1 MEGFFFSRD
10 DSTIAKLAAAVCVGK
25 EGLWMADA
33 NHPEIEKGYQTAI
46 NSGHLGILEHIYFTF
61 LIKDVSR
68 SLTLQLVRH
77 RIASYAQQSQRYC
90 KINTDTMWYITPSSY
105 NVTYK
110 HGASFTLRYVKLMQ
124 DIAEFYNDA
133 VDCGIPKEDARYVL
147 PNSCHTTIVCSMN
160 ARSFIEQCKLRLCSR
175 AQWEIR
181 ELYHLIHKKVSEV
194 HPEIAAL
201 AVPPCVNGKC
211 QEVKPCK
218 TPYRC

>member
-33 NHPEIEKGYQTAI
+33 NHPEIEKGYRTAI

-61 LIKDVSR
+61 LINDVSR

-90 KINTDTMWYITPSSY
+90 KINTDAMWYITPSSY
-105 NVTYK
+105 NVTDKY
-110 HGASFTLRYVKLMQ
+110 GASFILRYVKLMQ

-181 ELYHLIHKKVSEV
+181 ELYHLIHKKVSEA

>member
-33 NHPEIEKGYQTAI
+33 NHPEIEKGYRTAI

-61 LIKDVSR
+61 LVSGVSR

-90 KINTDTMWYITPSSY
+90 KINTDAMWYITPSSY
-105 NVTYK
+105 NITDK
-110 HGASFTLRYVKLMQ
+110 HGASFILRYVKLMQ

-133 VDCGIPKEDARYVL
+133 VDCGIPKEDARYAL

-160 ARSFIEQCKLRLCSR
+160 ARSFIEQCRLRLCSR

-181 ELYHLIHKKVSEV
+181 ELYELIHKKVAEV
-194 HPEIAAL
+194 YPEIAAL

>member
-1 MEGFFFSRD
+1 MEALFFSRD

-33 NHPEIEKGYQTAI
+33 NHPEIEKGYRTAI

-61 LIKDVSR
+61 LVNDVSR

-90 KINTDTMWYITPSSY
+90 KINTDAMWYITPSSY
-105 NVTYK
+105 DVTDK
-110 HGASFTLRYVKLMQ
+110 HGTSFTLRYVKLMQ

-160 ARSFIEQCKLRLCSR
+160 ARSFIEQCRLRLCSR

-181 ELYHLIHKKVSEV
+181 ELYRLIHKKVAEV

-211 QEVKPCK
+211 PEVKPCK

>member
-1 MEGFFFSRD
+1 MEGFFLSRD
-10 DSTIAKLAAAVCVGK
+10 DGDVAKLAAAVCVGK
-25 EGLWMADA
+25 EGLWMLDTD
-33 NHPEIEKGYQTAI
+33 HPEIEKGYRTAI

-61 LIKDVSR
+61 LVSGVSR

-90 KINTDTMWYITPSSY
+90 KINTDAMWYITPSSY
-105 NVTYK
+105 NITDK
-110 HGASFTLRYVKLMQ
+110 HGASFILRYVKLMQ

-194 HPEIAAL
+194 YPEIAAL

>member
-1 MEGFFFSRD
+1 M
-10 DSTIAKLAAAVCVGK
+10 
-25 EGLWMADA
+25 
-33 NHPEIEKGYQTAI
+33 
-46 NSGHLGILEHIYFTF
+46 
-61 LIKDVSR
+61 
-68 SLTLQLVRH
+68 

-90 KINTDTMWYITPSSY
+90 KINTDAMWYITPSSY
-105 NVTYK
+105 DVTDK
-110 HGASFTLRYVKLMQ
+110 CGASFILRYVTLMQ